1 MSETRHF
8 VSPFPASLLELQ
20 SALPNH
26 VLEDEA
32 GPYPTSC
39 APSCA
44 VWALLCCDFAVRLKA
59 NGCSCVRSPPDY
71 RLGGGALTHVD
82 SQGQFLLH
90 DI

>member
-44 VWALLCCDFAVRLKA
+44 VGSSVLRFCCAA
-59 NGCSCVRSPPDY
+59 
-71 RLGGGALTHVD
+71 
-82 SQGQFLLH
+82 
-90 DI
+90 